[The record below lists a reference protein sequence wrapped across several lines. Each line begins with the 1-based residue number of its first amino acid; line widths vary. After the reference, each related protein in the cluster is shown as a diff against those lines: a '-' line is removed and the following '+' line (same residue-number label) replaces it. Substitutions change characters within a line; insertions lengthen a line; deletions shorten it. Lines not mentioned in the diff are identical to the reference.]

1 MSLLVR
7 LTTASL
13 AVCLACLAGV
23 SEAFA
28 QPAASAEG
36 RGFVLEASAGH
47 AEFADSP
54 PVPHSVFSAG
64 GRVYLSRRLALGPEL
79 TVMRGSGIDRDTFLT
94 ANATFDLLVPP
105 PARPVQVV
113 PYLIGGLGFVSMT
126 TQVGTG
132 PYSSSEGTFT
142 TGAGVRVASRQG
154 WFVAPEVRI
163 GWELH
168 WRAGVQVGFRRQR

>member
-1 MSLLVR
+1 MTSIFRLV
-7 LTTASL
+7 TGSL
-13 AVCLACLAGV
+13 AVLCLLGV
-23 SEAFA
+23 SVASA
-28 QPAASAEG
+28 QPAAPLEG
-36 RGFVLEASAGH
+36 RRFVLEASVGH

-64 GRVYLSRRLALGPEL
+64 GRVYVSRRVALGPEL
-79 TVMRGSGIDRDTFLT
+79 TVMRGPGIDRDTFLA
-94 ANATFDLLVPP
+94 ANATFDLLVPA
-105 PARPVQVV
+105 PARPVLVV

-154 WFVAPEVRI
+154 WFIAPEVRI

-168 WRAGVQVGFRRQR
+168 WRAGVQIGYGRPR